1 MRFER
6 CPAEAGPPERW
17 TASNETAG
25 VSATVVPA
33 AGMNLA
39 SLVVGG
45 EDRLVLPL
53 PLGEFMATAKTG
65 GVPLLHPWAN
75 RLRGDVWSFDGTD
88 VDLAPIA
95 GLKRDAAG
103 LPMHGLL
110 LRATDWS
117 IEAAADRPSIVGRL
131 DWGSDRPD
139 FAAFP
144 FEHVVE
150 VDWSIGVERQGVISA
165 TCGFAVEAGSRDV
178 PIAGGWHPYLRP
190 TIGADRRTL
199 TLKVPKA
206 RQASLDERGLPEPG
220 DDGRPTLGPEH
231 DVSGPL
237 GDRTLDD
244 LFLVGDTGWTAS
256 VASVA
261 ASIEIE
267 ADRAWRWM
275 QLYAPAGSDFVCVEP
290 MLAPT
295 AALSD
300 GGAVRVAAGSRF
312 EASFTI
318 RVRVAAVADG
328 GSEAGA

>member
-1 MRFER
+1 VRFER
-6 CPAEAGPPERW
+6 CPAEAGLPERW

-33 AGMNLA
+33 AGMNLT

-53 PLGEFMATAKTG
+53 PLDEFMTVPKTG

-75 RLRGDVWSFDGTD
+75 RLRGDVWSFDGVD
-88 VDLAPIA
+88 IDLATVA
-95 GLKRDAAG
+95 GLKRDGAG

-117 IEAAADRPSIVGRL
+117 VETINARNAIVGRL
-131 DWGSDRPD
+131 DWGADRPA

-144 FEHVVE
+144 FEHAVE
-150 VDWSIGVERQGVISA
+150 VEWSLGIEVPGVVAA
-165 TCGFAVEAGSRDV
+165 TCRFAVDAGPRDV
-178 PIAGGWHPYLRP
+178 PIATGWHPYLRP
-190 TIGADRRTL
+190 RAGVDRGSIRL
-199 TLKVPKA
+199 TVPTA
-206 RQASLDERGLPEPG
+206 RRASLDDRGLPVLG
-220 DDGRPTLGPEH
+220 DDGRPTLAAPI

-237 GDRTLDD
+237 GDRTFDD
-244 LFLVGDTGWTAS
+244 LHRTGDDGWTAT
-256 VASVA
+256 VAA
-261 ASIEIE
+261 DDASIELE

-275 QLYAPAGSDFVCVEP
+275 QLYAPAGSEFVCVEP

-300 GGAVRVAAGSRF
+300 GEAVRVAAGSRF

-318 RVRVAAVADG
+318 RVCIDAREG
-328 GSEAGA
+328 R

>member
-1 MRFER
+1 VRFER
-6 CPAEAGPPERW
+6 CPAEDGLPERW
-17 TASNETAG
+17 MLSNDTAG
-25 VSATVVPA
+25 VSAVVVPS
-33 AGMNLA
+33 AGMNLT

-45 EDRLVLPL
+45 SDRLMLPL

-75 RLRGDVWSFDGTD
+75 RLRGDAWSFDGVE
-88 VDLAPIA
+88 VDLAA
-95 GLKRDAAG
+95 ADGLKRDGAG

-117 IEAAADRPSIVGRL
+117 IQAADDHPVIVGRL
-131 DWGSDRPD
+131 DWSADRPH
-139 FAAFP
+139 FGAFP
-144 FEHVVE
+144 FEHAVE
-150 VDWSIGVERQGVISA
+150 ISWSIAVERPGVVAA

-178 PIAGGWHPYLRP
+178 PIATGWHPYLRP

-199 TLKVPKA
+199 TLKVPRA
-206 RQASLDERGLPEPG
+206 RQASLDERGLPVRG
-220 DDGRPTLGPEH
+220 DDGRPTLGPDH

-237 GDRTLDD
+237 GDRTFDD
-244 LFLVGDTGWTAS
+244 LFLVDGTGWTAS
-256 VASVA
+256 VGSVDC
-261 ASIEIE
+261 SIELV
-267 ADRAWRWM
+267 ADPAWRWM
-275 QLYAPAGSDFVCVEP
+275 QLYAPEGSDFVCIEP

-318 RVRVAAVADG
+318 RVRIDAKEG
-328 GSEAGA
+328 R